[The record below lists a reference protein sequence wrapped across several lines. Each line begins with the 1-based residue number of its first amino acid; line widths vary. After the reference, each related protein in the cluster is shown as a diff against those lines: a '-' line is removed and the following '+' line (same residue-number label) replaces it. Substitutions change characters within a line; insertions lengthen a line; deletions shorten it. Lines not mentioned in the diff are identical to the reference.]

1 MFDIFSDQRDI
12 KETLKALIEEEAD
25 AAEQTRS
32 RPLC

>member
-12 KETLKALIEEEAD
+12 KETLKTLIEEEAS

-32 RPLC
+32 RLLC